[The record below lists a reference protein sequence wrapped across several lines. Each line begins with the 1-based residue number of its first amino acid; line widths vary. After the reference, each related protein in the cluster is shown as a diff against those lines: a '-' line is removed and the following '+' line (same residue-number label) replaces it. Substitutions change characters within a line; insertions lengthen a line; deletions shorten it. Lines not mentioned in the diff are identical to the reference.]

1 MKLKQE
7 ELIKACTELLLMLCD
22 LVEARNSLNFYDI
35 NISSEYF
42 FIPLLNMVFDCD
54 LKNLNTE
61 EKNAAAIDLY
71 DTNGKI
77 AVQVTS
83 NSSADKI
90 RTTLKKYRKNKLYEK
105 YQRLVVV
112 VIVRSHT
119 YRADFTDDIDGKFA
133 FSKSN
138 DIFTINSLIKAIS
151 ALSIEKIASIKEY
164 LEYQLDTMLDETQ
177 VSTIEQSFNYISKNT
192 DNKLNESFFEID
204 DERFVDDFKKRLD
217 DSSIIHLTSLSKE
230 EGRYCILNLLHK
242 LKPAIPIYVIKSK
255 ETWSKAE
262 KHLSG
267 CILIP
272 DFQAEE
278 IPIVDNNT
286 IIFIHNEDNS
296 PNTLRIPQR
305 TISFLSN
312 KLRENGYDD
321 SYKLLQKTHGLYYY
335 IKIELFTG
343 IMEHPG
349 WEKDNDKAVIVAAL
363 LGTWTESD
371 GDKSVIENLYGNSYE
386 QFLSYLNQYIGVED
400 AYVVRK
406 HDMSYKVIYELAD
419 PFLAVYSHKSVV
431 NSPFITQFLDATKE
445 VISERD
451 PIFDEPFDRHFY
463 LSAFKKSKYSHSIK
477 SGMARTLILL
487 ALYADY
493 QSTISIFVRDL
504 LKMIQSI
511 MDWAY
516 ISQYIESLC
525 EAAPDSVID
534 FIENSIDNHTEL
546 RDLFTAEESDILMGR
561 HYYTN
566 ILWCLER
573 LLPCKDY
580 AVRVVRILFQL
591 GNNID
596 KCSTGNNPRDD
607 ISKVFCTW
615 YNVSALEI
623 EEKIELAK
631 IGVENYPFFWD
642 ILYNEIGKN
651 TTILGNSSFTYR
663 KTDKII
669 PYTNR
674 DLFHFYVS
682 YTEILLAN
690 VNDNLDRLIKLLDLL
705 PNCTDELFISIQE
718 EMKTTVKKLDDPEKE
733 QIKTKLR
740 KTIYHH
746 RHFAKSHGAAPAER
760 ISKIEKICLD
770 ITFDDQA
777 YDFLYLTESGD
788 IPIFNPIVY
797 DAEGEYDQ
805 KNNDIIK
812 EFVVSEIARFKEANI
827 DLGHFLGLRMIKA
840 YYYVGATIAKYY
852 CDSKYDQSILET
864 IIRST
869 NNPQIAVDYVFNCST
884 PSLSEV
890 YQAIDYLRKDH
901 FADDFYIAFIS
912 TLPFD
917 EKTKGLITELP
928 DEATKNYWSRFTC
941 FKIENKDLLIEAVEN
956 LLKYSN
962 WNALRLIMHSQIEMF
977 NTEEILTIISE
988 STQQMI
994 TEKPSI
1000 SNNDCYF
1007 IKQLLSV
1014 VHQRIGND
1022 FESYPVL
1029 FELEMRLYGI
1039 IGWENMKCC
1048 HYMFKRNAHLFA
1060 EIISLIYK
1068 KDDGSYDESIDSEK
1082 KRALF
1087 SLERD
1092 IKFCPG
1098 EENGSINKGILD
1110 KWLCD
1115 FKSCL
1120 EYQQQNSL
1128 LYEMLG
1134 KLFAASPTGDDGIF
1148 PHEAI
1153 RDKIEEIGNEKLIN
1167 SFAFA
1172 IIYGRGVH
1180 NVTGG
1185 KDEYKLGEKYA
1196 EISRKLSVHYPKTAK
1211 IFSIISRSF
1220 FNESEHERKIA
1231 ETEIY

>member
-1 MKLKQE
+1 MKQE
-7 ELIKACTELLLMLCD
+7 ELIKACSELLYKLCD
-22 LVEARNSLNFYDI
+22 LVEARNTLNYYDI

-42 FIPLLNMVFDCD
+42 FIPLLNQVFDCD

-90 RTTLKKYRKNKLYEK
+90 RTTLKKYRKNKLYDK

-119 YRADFTDDIDGKFA
+119 YRADFTNDVDGKFA

-138 DIFTINSLIKAIS
+138 DIYTINSLIKAIS
-151 ALSIEKIASIKEY
+151 ALNIEKIAIIKEY
-164 LEYQLDTMLDETQ
+164 LEYQLDTLFDESQ
-177 VSTIEQSFNYISKNT
+177 VFNIEQCFNYISKNT
-192 DNKLNESFFEID
+192 DNKLNEAFFEID
-204 DERFVDDFKKRLD
+204 DERFIDDFKNRLD
-217 DSSIIHLTSLSKE
+217 DSNTIHLTSLSKE
-230 EGRYCILNLLHK
+230 EGRYCILNLLHR
-242 LKPAIPIYVIKSK
+242 LKPDIPVYIIKTK
-255 ETWSKAE
+255 GTWDKTE

-278 IPIVDNNT
+278 IPIVENNT

-312 KLRENGYDD
+312 KLRENGYED

-343 IMEHPG
+343 IMSHPG
-349 WEKDNDKAVIVAAL
+349 WEKDNDNAVIVAAL
-363 LGTWTESD
+363 LGKWTESD
-371 GDKSVIENLYGNSYE
+371 GDKSIIEKLYGNSYD
-386 QFLSYLNQYIGVED
+386 QFLSHLNQYIGVED
-400 AYVVRK
+400 AYIIRK
-406 HDMSYKVIYELAD
+406 RDMSYNVIYELAD
-419 PFLAVYSHKSVV
+419 PFLAVYSHRSVV
-431 NSPFITQFLDATKE
+431 DLPVIKEYLDLTKE
-445 VISERD
+445 VVSERD

-477 SGMARTLILL
+477 SGMTRTLILL

-493 QSTISIFVRDL
+493 QSAISNFVKDL

-516 ISQYIESLC
+516 ISQFIESLC
-525 EAAPDSVID
+525 EAAPDAVID
-534 FIENSIDNHTEL
+534 CLENNIDNHTGL
-546 RDLFTAEESDILMGR
+546 LDLFTAEKSDILTGR

-623 EEKIELAK
+623 DDKIELAK
-631 IGVENYPFFWD
+631 LGVEKYPFFWD
-642 ILYNEIGKN
+642 ILYNEIGRN
-651 TTILGNSSFTYR
+651 TTIYGNSSFTYR
-663 KTDKII
+663 ETDSII
-669 PYTNR
+669 PYTNG
-674 DLFHFYVS
+674 DLFRFYVS
-682 YTEILLAN
+682 YTQILLSN
-690 VNDNLDRLIKLLDLL
+690 ISGDLEKLIKILDLL
-705 PNCTDELFISIQE
+705 PNCTDELFIAIQD
-718 EMKTTVKKLDDPEKE
+718 EMSTAITKLNDYDKEKVKTT
-733 QIKTKLR
+733 LR

-746 RHFAKSHGAAPAER
+746 RHFAKSDWAAPAER
-760 ISKIEKICLD
+760 ISKIEKICLEISFED
-770 ITFDDQA
+770 PA

-788 IPIFNPIVY
+788 IPILNPVVY
-797 DAEGEYDQ
+797 DHAGEYYQ
-805 KNNDIIK
+805 KNKDAIK
-812 EFVVSEIARFKEANI
+812 AVIVSEVIRFKEIGI
-827 DLGHFLGLRMIKA
+827 DLGHFLGLRKIQS
-840 YYYVGATIAKYY
+840 YYYVGAAIAKYY
-852 CDSKYDQSILET
+852 CNSKYDHGILD
-864 IIRST
+864 IIIQST
-869 NNPQIAVDYVFNCST
+869 NNPHIAVDYVYNCST

-890 YQAIDYLRKDH
+890 YQAINYLRKDH
-901 FADDFYIAFIS
+901 FADDFYVAFIS
-912 TLPFD
+912 SLPFD
-917 EKTKGLITELP
+917 EKTKVLINELP
-928 DEATKNYWSRFTC
+928 DEATMNYWSRFTR
-941 FKIENKDLLIEAVEN
+941 FKLENKDLLIEAVDN

-962 WNALRLIMHSQIEMF
+962 WNALNLIMHSQIEMF

-988 STQQMI
+988 ASQKMI
-994 TEKPSI
+994 AERATLG
-1000 SNNDCYF
+1000 NNDCHF
-1007 IKQLLSV
+1007 IKRLFSV
-1014 VHQRIGND
+1014 VHQRIGDD
-1022 FESYPVL
+1022 FESYPIL
-1029 FELEMRLYGI
+1029 FELEMRLYAI

-1048 HYMFKRNAHLFA
+1048 HYMFKRNAYLFA

-1068 KDDGSYDESIDSEK
+1068 RDDGSYDESIDSEK
-1082 KRALF
+1082 KRVLF

-1092 IKFCPG
+1092 MKFCPG
-1098 EENGSINKGILD
+1098 EENGSINKDILD
-1110 KWLCD
+1110 KWVNE
-1115 FKSCL
+1115 FKSYL
-1120 EYQQQNSL
+1120 EYQHQNSMF
-1128 LYEMLG
+1128 YDKLG
-1134 KLFAASPTGDDGIF
+1134 KLFACSPSGSDGIF

-1153 RDKIEEIGNEKLIN
+1153 REKIEEIGNEELMN

-1196 EISRKLSVHYPKTAK
+1196 EISRKLSVRYQRTAK
-1211 IFSIISRSF
+1211 IFSIISKSF
-1220 FNESEHERKIA
+1220 FTESEHERKIA
-1231 ETEIY
+1231 ETEVY

>member
-7 ELIKACTELLLMLCD
+7 ELIKTCTELLLKLCD
-22 LVEARNSLNFYDI
+22 LVEARNSINFYDI
-35 NISSEYF
+35 NISSESF
-42 FIPLLNMVFDCD
+42 FIPLLNMVFECD

-138 DIFTINSLIKAIS
+138 DIFAINSLIKAIS
-151 ALSIEKIASIKEY
+151 ALNIEKIASIKEY
-164 LEYQLDTMLDETQ
+164 LEYQLDTLLDGTQ

-192 DNKLNESFFEID
+192 GNILNEAFFEID
-204 DERFVDDFKKRLD
+204 DERFIDDFKKKLD
-217 DSSIIHLTSLSKE
+217 DSSIIHLSSLSIE

-242 LKPAIPIYVIKSK
+242 LKLTIPVYVIKSK

-296 PNTLRIPQR
+296 PNTLRISQR

-321 SYKLLQKTHGLYYY
+321 PYKLLQKTHGLYYY

-343 IMEHPG
+343 IMGHPG

-363 LGTWTESD
+363 LGKWTESD
-371 GDKSVIENLYGNSYE
+371 EDKSIIEKLYGNSFD
-386 QFLSYLNQYIGVED
+386 QFLSHLNQYIGVED
-400 AYVVRK
+400 AYIVRK
-406 HDMSYKVIYELAD
+406 RDMSYNVIYELAD

-431 NSPFITQFLDATKE
+431 ELPIIKEYLDLTKE
-445 VISERD
+445 VVSERD

-504 LKMIQSI
+504 LTMIQSI

-516 ISQYIESLC
+516 ISQYIEFLC

-546 RDLFTAEESDILMGR
+546 LDLFTAEESDILMGR

-651 TTILGNSSFTYR
+651 TTIFGNSSFTYR

-746 RHFAKSHGAAPAER
+746 RHFAKSDGAAPAER

-869 NNPQIAVDYVFNCST
+869 NNPQIAVDYVYNCSNS
-884 PSLSEV
+884 SLSEV

-901 FADDFYIAFIS
+901 FADDFYVAFIS
-912 TLPFD
+912 TLPYD
-917 EKTKGLITELP
+917 EKSKILIKELP
-928 DEATKNYWSRFTC
+928 DEATKNYWSRFTR
-941 FKIENKDLLIEAVEN
+941 FKIENKDLLIEAVDN
-956 LLKYSN
+956 LIKYSN
-962 WNALRLIMHSQIEMF
+962 WNSLSLIMHSQIEMF
-977 NTEEILTIISE
+977 NTEEILIIISE
-988 STQQMI
+988 STQKMI
-994 TEKPSI
+994 DEKASI
-1000 SNNDCYF
+1000 GNNDCYF
-1007 IKQLLSV
+1007 IKRLLSV
-1014 VHQRIGND
+1014 VHQRIGDD

-1048 HYMFKRNAHLFA
+1048 HYMFKRNANLFA
-1060 EIISLIYK
+1060 EIIFLIYK
-1068 KDDGSYDESIDSEK
+1068 KDDGSYNESIDSEK
-1082 KRALF
+1082 KRMFF

-1098 EENGSINKGILD
+1098 EENGSINKAILD
-1110 KWLCD
+1110 KWLSD

-1120 EYQQQNSL
+1120 EYQHQNSMF
-1128 LYEMLG
+1128 YDKLG
-1134 KLFAASPTGDDGIF
+1134 KLFACSPSGFDGFF
-1148 PHEAI
+1148 PHEVI
-1153 RDKIEEIGNEKLIN
+1153 REKIEEIGNEELMN

-1196 EISRKLSVHYPKTAK
+1196 EISRKLSVRYPKTAK

>member
-119 YRADFTDDIDGKFA
+119 YRSDFTDDIDGKFA

-138 DIFTINSLIKAIS
+138 DIFAINSLIKAIS

-177 VSTIEQSFNYISKNT
+177 ASTIEQSFNYISKNT
-192 DNKLNESFFEID
+192 NNKLNESFFEID
-204 DERFVDDFKKRLD
+204 DERFIEDFKKKLD
-217 DSSIIHLTSLSKE
+217 DSSIIHLTSLSIE
-230 EGRYCILNLLHK
+230 EGKYCVLNLLHK
-242 LKPAIPIYVIKSK
+242 LKPDIPVYIIKSK
-255 ETWSKAE
+255 EAWSKAE

-296 PNTLRIPQR
+296 PNTIRIPQR

-321 SYKLLQKTHGLYYY
+321 PYKLLQKTHGLYYY

-363 LGTWTESD
+363 LGKWTESD
-371 GDKSVIENLYGNSYE
+371 GDKSIIEKLYGNSYE
-386 QFLSYLNQYIGVED
+386 HFLSHLNQYIGVED
-400 AYVVRK
+400 AYIVRR
-406 HDMSYKVIYELAD
+406 HDMSNKVIYELAD

-431 NSPFITQFLDATKE
+431 NSPFITQFLNTTKE

-534 FIENSIDNHTEL
+534 FIENSIDNHTGL
-546 RDLFTAEESDILMGR
+546 LDLFTAEESDILRGR

-580 AVRVVRILFQL
+580 AVRVVRVLFEL
-591 GNNID
+591 SNNIE

-623 EEKIELAK
+623 EDKIELAK
-631 IGVENYPFFWD
+631 IGVEKYPFFWD

-651 TTILGNSSFTYR
+651 TTIFGNSTFTYR
-663 KTDKII
+663 ETDSII
-669 PYTNR
+669 PYTKR
-674 DLFHFYVS
+674 DLFRFYIS
-682 YTEILLAN
+682 YTHILLSHIN
-690 VNDNLDRLIKLLDLL
+690 GDLEKLIKLLDLL
-705 PNCTDELFISIQE
+705 PNCTDELFIAIQD
-718 EMKTTVKKLDDPEKE
+718 EMTTAITKLSDSDKEKIKTT
-733 QIKTKLR
+733 LR

-746 RHFAKSHGAAPAER
+746 RHFAKSNRAAPAER
-760 ISKIEKICLD
+760 ISKIEKICLEISFED
-770 ITFDDQA
+770 PA

-788 IPIFNPIVY
+788 IPILNPVVY
-797 DAEGEYDQ
+797 DSERDYQ
-805 KNNDIIK
+805 KNKDAIK
-812 EFVVSEIARFKEANI
+812 DVIVSEIIRFKEAGI
-827 DLGHFLGLRMIKA
+827 DLGHFLGLRKINA
-840 YYYVGATIAKYY
+840 YYYVGAAIAKYY
-852 CDSKYDQSILET
+852 CDSKYDHDILD
-864 IIRST
+864 IIIQST
-869 NNPQIAVDYVFNCST
+869 NNPQIAVDYVYNCST

-890 YQAIDYLRKDH
+890 YQAIEYLRKNH
-901 FADDFYIAFIS
+901 FADDFYVAFIS

-917 EKTKGLITELP
+917 EKTKVLINELP
-928 DEATKNYWSRFTC
+928 DEATKNYWSRFTR
-941 FKIENKDLLIEAVEN
+941 FNIENKDLLIEAVTN

-962 WNALRLIMHSQIEMF
+962 WNALSLIMHSQIEMF

-988 STQQMI
+988 SSQKMI
-994 TEKPSI
+994 DEKATLG
-1000 SNNDCYF
+1000 NNDCYF
-1007 IKQLLSV
+1007 IKRLFSV
-1014 VHQRIGND
+1014 VHQRIGDD
-1022 FESYPVL
+1022 FESYPIL
-1029 FELEMRLYGI
+1029 FELEMRLYAI
-1039 IGWENMKCC
+1039 IGWGNMKYCQF
-1048 HYMFKRNAHLFA
+1048 MFKRNANLFA
-1060 EIISLIYK
+1060 EIIALTK
-1068 KDDGSYDESIDSEK
+1068 VKDDGSYDKSLDSEK
-1082 KRALF
+1082 KQVLF

-1098 EENGSINKGILD
+1098 EERGSINKDVLD
-1110 KWLCD
+1110 KWVSE

-1120 EYQQQNSL
+1120 ENQHQSSL
-1128 LYEMLG
+1128 FYNEIG
-1134 KLFAASPTGDDGIF
+1134 KLFAASPTGTDGIF

-1167 SFAFA
+1167 SFALA
-1172 IIYGRGVH
+1172 IIYGRGLH

-1196 EISRKLSVHYPKTAK
+1196 EISRKLSVRYPKTAK
-1211 IFSIISRSF
+1211 IFGIISRSF
-1220 FNESEHERKIA
+1220 YNESEYERKRA
-1231 ETEIY
+1231 ESSIF

>member
-1 MKLKQE
+1 
-7 ELIKACTELLLMLCD
+7 
-22 LVEARNSLNFYDI
+22 
-35 NISSEYF
+35 
-42 FIPLLNMVFDCD
+42 MVFDCD

-119 YRADFTDDIDGKFA
+119 YRSDFTDDIDGKFA

-138 DIFTINSLIKAIS
+138 DIFAINSLIKAIS

-192 DNKLNESFFEID
+192 DNKLNERFFEID
-204 DERFVDDFKKRLD
+204 DERFIDDFKKRLD

-242 LKPAIPIYVIKSK
+242 LKPTIPVYVMKSK

-321 SYKLLQKTHGLYYY
+321 PYKLLQKTHGLYYY

-343 IMEHPG
+343 IMGHPG

-363 LGTWTESD
+363 LGKWTESD
-371 GDKSVIENLYGNSYE
+371 EDKSIIEKLYGNSYD
-386 QFLSYLNQYIGVED
+386 QFLSHLNQYIGVED
-400 AYVVRK
+400 AYIVRK
-406 HDMSYKVIYELAD
+406 RDMSYNVIYELAD

-431 NSPFITQFLDATKE
+431 ELPIIKEYLDLTKE
-445 VISERD
+445 VVSERD

-463 LSAFKKSKYSHSIK
+463 LSAFKKSKYSYSIK
-477 SGMARTLILL
+477 SGMTRTLILL
-487 ALYADY
+487 ALYANY
-493 QSTISIFVRDL
+493 QSAISNFVRDL

-525 EAAPDSVID
+525 EAAPDSIID
-534 FIENSIDNHTEL
+534 FIENSIDNHTGL
-546 RDLFTAEESDILMGR
+546 LDLFTAEESDILRGR

-623 EEKIELAK
+623 EDKIELAK
-631 IGVENYPFFWD
+631 IGAENYPFFWD

-651 TTILGNSSFTYR
+651 TTIFGNSSFTYR
-663 KTDKII
+663 ETDKII

-682 YTEILLAN
+682 YTEILLSN
-690 VNDNLDRLIKLLDLL
+690 INGDLEKLIKIIDLL
-705 PNCTDELFISIQE
+705 PNCTDELFIAIQD
-718 EMKTTVKKLDDPEKE
+718 EMLTAITKLNDSDKEKVKTT
-733 QIKTKLR
+733 LR
-740 KTIYHH
+740 KTIYHN
-746 RHFAKSHGAAPAER
+746 RHFANSNWAAPAER
-760 ISKIEKICLD
+760 ISKIEKICLEISFED
-770 ITFDDQA
+770 PA

-788 IPIFNPIVY
+788 IPILNPVVY
-797 DAEGEYDQ
+797 DRAGEYYQ
-805 KNNDIIK
+805 KNKDAIK
-812 EFVVSEIARFKEANI
+812 AVIVSDVIRFKEIGI
-827 DLGHFLGLRMIKA
+827 DLGHFLGLRKIQS
-840 YYYVGATIAKYY
+840 YYYVGAAIAKYY
-852 CDSKYDQSILET
+852 CNSKYDHGILD
-864 IIRST
+864 IIIQST
-869 NNPQIAVDYVFNCST
+869 NNPHIAVDYVYNCST

-890 YQAIDYLRKDH
+890 YQAINYLRKDH

-977 NTEEILTIISE
+977 NTEEILTIIFE

-994 TEKPSI
+994 AEKPSI

-1068 KDDGSYDESIDSEK
+1068 KDDGSYDDSIDSEK
-1082 KRALF
+1082 KKVFF
-1087 SLERD
+1087 SMERE

-1098 EENGSINKGILD
+1098 EENGSVNKDILN
-1110 KWLCD
+1110 KWISE
-1115 FKSCL
+1115 FKSYL
-1120 EYQQQNSL
+1120 EYQHQDSMFYDQ
-1128 LYEMLG
+1128 LG
-1134 KLFAASPTGDDGIF
+1134 KLFACSPSGSDGFF

-1153 RDKIEEIGNEKLIN
+1153 REKIEEIGNEELMN

-1172 IIYGRGVH
+1172 IIYGRGVY

-1211 IFSIISRSF
+1211 IFSIISRNF
-1220 FNESEHERKIA
+1220 FYESEHERKIA

>member
-7 ELIKACTELLLMLCD
+7 ELIKACTELLLKLCD
-22 LVEARNSLNFYDI
+22 LVEARNSINFYDI

-71 DTNGKI
+71 DVNGEI

-83 NSSADKI
+83 DSSANKI
-90 RTTLKKYRKNKLYEK
+90 RKTLKKYRENKHYEQYK
-105 YQRLVVV
+105 RLIFV
-112 VIVRSHT
+112 VIVPSHN
-119 YRADFTDDIDGKFA
+119 YKADFTNDIDGKFD

-138 DIFTINSLIKAIS
+138 DIYTIKSLIKAIS
-151 ALSIEKIASIKEY
+151 ALNIEKIANIKEY
-164 LEYQLDTMLDETQ
+164 LEYQLDTVLDGSQ
-177 VSTIEQSFNYISKNT
+177 VLNIEQSFNYISKNT
-192 DNKLNESFFEID
+192 GNILNEYFFEID
-204 DERFVDDFKKRLD
+204 DERFIDDFKKRLD

-262 KHLSG
+262 KHLSC

-286 IIFIHNEDNS
+286 IIFVHNEDNS

-363 LGTWTESD
+363 LGKWTESD
-371 GDKSVIENLYGNSYE
+371 GDKSIIEILYGNSYE
-386 QFLSYLNQYIGVED
+386 QFLSHLNQYIGVED
-400 AYVVRK
+400 AYIVRR
-406 HDMSYKVIYELAD
+406 HDMSNKVIYELAD
-419 PFLAVYSHKSVV
+419 PFLALYSHKSVV
-431 NSPFITQFLDATKE
+431 NSPIITQFLETIKE

-477 SGMARTLILL
+477 SGMTRTLILL

-493 QSTISIFVRDL
+493 QGAISIFVRDL
-504 LKMIQSI
+504 LKMIRSI

-534 FIENSIDNHTEL
+534 FIENSIDNHTGL
-546 RDLFTAEESDILMGR
+546 LDLFTAEESDILRGR

-580 AVRVVRILFQL
+580 AVRVVRVLFEL
-591 GNNID
+591 SNNIE

-623 EEKIELAK
+623 EDKIELAK
-631 IGVENYPFFWD
+631 IGVEKYPFFWD

-651 TTILGNSSFTYR
+651 TTIFGNSTFTYR
-663 KTDKII
+663 ETDSII
-669 PYTNR
+669 PYTKR
-674 DLFHFYVS
+674 DLFRFYIS
-682 YTEILLAN
+682 YTQILLSHIN
-690 VNDNLDRLIKLLDLL
+690 GDLEKLIKLLDLL
-705 PNCTDELFISIQE
+705 PNCTDELFVAIQD
-718 EMKTTVKKLDDPEKE
+718 EMTTAITKLSDSDKEKIKTT
-733 QIKTKLR
+733 LR

-746 RHFAKSHGAAPAER
+746 RHFAKSNWAAPAER
-760 ISKIEKICLD
+760 ISKIEKICLEISFED
-770 ITFDDQA
+770 PT

-788 IPIFNPIVY
+788 IPILNPVVY
-797 DAEGEYDQ
+797 DHEGEYYQ
-805 KNNDIIK
+805 KNKDAIK
-812 EFVVSEIARFKEANI
+812 AVIASEVIRFKEIGA
-827 DLGHFLGLRMIKA
+827 DLGHFLGLRKIQS

-852 CDSKYDQSILET
+852 CNSEYDHDILD
-864 IIRST
+864 IIIQST

-884 PSLSEV
+884 PNLSEV

-901 FADDFYIAFIS
+901 FADDFYIAFLS

-917 EKTKGLITELP
+917 EKSKGLITELP
-928 DEATKNYWSRFTC
+928 DEATKNYWNRFTC

-994 TEKPSI
+994 AEKASI

-1153 RDKIEEIGNEKLIN
+1153 IDKIEEIGNEKLIN

-1180 NVTGG
+1180 IVTGG

-1211 IFSIISRSF
+1211 IFSIISKSF

>member
-7 ELIKACTELLLMLCD
+7 ELIKTCTELLLKLCD
-22 LVEARNSLNFYDI
+22 LVEARNSINFYDI
-35 NISSEYF
+35 NISSESF
-42 FIPLLNMVFDCD
+42 FIPLLNMVFECD

-77 AVQVTS
+77 AIQVTS

-138 DIFTINSLIKAIS
+138 DIFAINSLIKAIS
-151 ALSIEKIASIKEY
+151 ALNIEKIASIKEY
-164 LEYQLDTMLDETQ
+164 LEYQLDTLLDGTQ

-192 DNKLNESFFEID
+192 GNILNEAFFEID
-204 DERFVDDFKKRLD
+204 DERFIDDFKKRLD

-242 LKPAIPIYVIKSK
+242 LKPTIPVYVMKSK

-321 SYKLLQKTHGLYYY
+321 PYKLLQKTHGLYYY

-343 IMEHPG
+343 IMGHPG

-363 LGTWTESD
+363 LGKWTESD
-371 GDKSVIENLYGNSYE
+371 EDKSIIEKLYGNSYD
-386 QFLSYLNQYIGVED
+386 QFLSHLNQYIGVED
-400 AYVVRK
+400 AYIVRK
-406 HDMSYKVIYELAD
+406 RDMSYNVIYELVD

-431 NSPFITQFLDATKE
+431 ELPIIKEYLDLTKE
-445 VISERD
+445 VVSERD

-463 LSAFKKSKYSHSIK
+463 LSAFKKSKYSYSIK
-477 SGMARTLILL
+477 SGMTRTLILL
-487 ALYADY
+487 ALYANY
-493 QSTISIFVRDL
+493 QSAISNFVRDL

-525 EAAPDSVID
+525 EAAPDSIID
-534 FIENSIDNHTEL
+534 FIENSIDNHTGL
-546 RDLFTAEESDILMGR
+546 LDLFTAEESDILRGR

-623 EEKIELAK
+623 EDKIELAK
-631 IGVENYPFFWD
+631 IGAENYPFFWD

-651 TTILGNSSFTYR
+651 TTIFGNSSFTYR
-663 KTDKII
+663 ETDKII

-682 YTEILLAN
+682 YTEILLSN
-690 VNDNLDRLIKLLDLL
+690 INGDLEKLIKIIDLL
-705 PNCTDELFISIQE
+705 PNCTDELFIAIQD
-718 EMKTTVKKLDDPEKE
+718 EMLTAITKLNDSDKEKVKTT
-733 QIKTKLR
+733 LR
-740 KTIYHH
+740 KTIYHN
-746 RHFAKSHGAAPAER
+746 RHFANSNLAAPAER
-760 ISKIEKICLD
+760 ISKIEKICLEISFED
-770 ITFDDQA
+770 PA

-788 IPIFNPIVY
+788 IPILNPVVY
-797 DAEGEYDQ
+797 DRAGEYYQ
-805 KNNDIIK
+805 KNKDAIK
-812 EFVVSEIARFKEANI
+812 AVIVSEVIRFKEIGI
-827 DLGHFLGLRMIKA
+827 DLGHFLGLRKIQS
-840 YYYVGATIAKYY
+840 YYYVGAAIAKYY
-852 CDSKYDQSILET
+852 CNSKYDHGILD
-864 IIRST
+864 IIIQST
-869 NNPQIAVDYVFNCST
+869 NNPHIAVDYVYNCST

-890 YQAIDYLRKDH
+890 YQAINYLRKDH

-994 TEKPSI
+994 AEKPSI

-1068 KDDGSYDESIDSEK
+1068 KDDGSYDDSIDSEK
-1082 KRALF
+1082 KKVFF
-1087 SLERD
+1087 SMERE

-1098 EENGSINKGILD
+1098 EENGSVNKDILN
-1110 KWLCD
+1110 KWISE
-1115 FKSCL
+1115 FKSYL
-1120 EYQQQNSL
+1120 EYQHQDSMFYDQ
-1128 LYEMLG
+1128 LG
-1134 KLFAASPTGDDGIF
+1134 KLFACSPSGSDGFF

-1153 RDKIEEIGNEKLIN
+1153 REKIEEIGNEELMN

-1172 IIYGRGVH
+1172 IIYGRGVY

-1211 IFSIISRSF
+1211 IFSIISRNF

>member
-1 MKLKQE
+1 MKQE
-7 ELIKACTELLLMLCD
+7 ELIKSCSELLFKLCD
-22 LVEARNSLNFYDI
+22 LVESRNTLNYYDI

-42 FIPLLNMVFDCD
+42 FIPLLNQVFDCD

-77 AVQVTS
+77 AIQVTS

-90 RTTLKKYRKNKLYEK
+90 HSTLKKYRKNKLYEK
-105 YQRLVVV
+105 YQRLIVV
-112 VIVRSHT
+112 VIVRSHA
-119 YRADFTDDIDGKFA
+119 YRANFTNDIGGEFV

-138 DIFTINSLIKAIS
+138 DIYTINSLIKAIS

-164 LEYQLDTMLDETQ
+164 LEYQLDTVLDESQ
-177 VSTIEQSFNYISKNT
+177 VLNIEQSFNYISKNT
-192 DNKLNESFFEID
+192 DNKLNEAFFEID
-204 DERFVDDFKKRLD
+204 DERFISDFRKRLD
-217 DSSIIHLTSLSKE
+217 ESSIIHLTSLSIE

-242 LKPAIPIYVIKSK
+242 LKPDIPVYIIRTKG
-255 ETWSKAE
+255 TWDKTE

-278 IPIVDNNT
+278 IPAVENNT
-286 IIFIHNEDNS
+286 TIFIHNENNS

-305 TISFLSN
+305 TISLLSN

-321 SYKLLQKTHGLYYY
+321 PYKLLQKTHGLYYY

-343 IMEHPG
+343 KLSHPG
-349 WEKDNDKAVIVAAL
+349 WERDDDKAVIVAAL
-363 LGTWTESD
+363 LGKWTESD
-371 GDKSVIENLYGNSYE
+371 GDKSIIEKLYGNSYE
-386 QFLSYLNQYIGVED
+386 QFLSHLNQYIGVED
-400 AYVVRK
+400 AYIVRK
-406 HDMSYKVIYELAD
+406 HDMSYNVIYELAD
-419 PFLAVYSHKSVV
+419 PFLAIYSHRSVV
-431 NSPFITQFLDATKE
+431 DLPIIKEYFDTTKE

-477 SGMARTLILL
+477 SGITRTLILL

-493 QSTISIFVRDL
+493 QSVISNFVRDL
-504 LKMIQSI
+504 LKTIQSI

-516 ISQYIESLC
+516 ISQFIESLC
-525 EAAPDSVID
+525 EAAPDAVID
-534 FIENSIDNHTEL
+534 CLENNIDNHTEL
-546 RDLFTAEESDILMGR
+546 LNLFTAEKSDILMGR

-580 AVRVVRILFQL
+580 AVRVVRVLFEL
-591 GNNID
+591 GNNIE

-623 EEKIELAK
+623 EDKIELAK
-631 IGVENYPFFWD
+631 IGAEKYPFFWD

-651 TTILGNSSFTYR
+651 TTIFSNSSFTYR
-663 KTDKII
+663 ETDSII
-669 PYTNR
+669 PYTNG
-674 DLFHFYVS
+674 DLFRFYVS
-682 YTEILLAN
+682 YTKILLSN
-690 VNDNLDRLIKLLDLL
+690 ISSDLEKLIKLLDLL
-705 PNCTDELFISIQE
+705 PNCTDELFIAIQDKMSTAITKLSDPDKE
-718 EMKTTVKKLDDPEKE
+718 KIKTT
-733 QIKTKLR
+733 LR

-746 RHFAKSHGAAPAER
+746 RRFANSNLAAPAER
-760 ISKIEKICLD
+760 ISTIEKICTG
-770 ITFDDQA
+770 ITFEDQA

-788 IPIFNPIVY
+788 IPILNPVVY
-797 DAEGEYDQ
+797 NSESDYQGNKDA
-805 KNNDIIK
+805 IK
-812 EFVVSEIARFKEANI
+812 DVIVSEVTRFKEAGI
-827 DLGHFLGLRMIKA
+827 DLGHFLGLRKIRS
-840 YYYVGATIAKYY
+840 YFYVGAAIAKYY
-852 CDSKYDQSILET
+852 CDSKYDQGILN
-864 IIRST
+864 IIIQST
-869 NNPQIAVDYVFNCST
+869 NNPQIAVDYVYNCTTS
-884 PSLSEV
+884 SLSEI
-890 YQAIDYLRKDH
+890 YKAIEFLRKDH

-912 TLPFD
+912 TLTFD
-917 EKTKGLITELP
+917 EKSKAFINELP
-928 DEATKNYWSRFTC
+928 DEATRNYWSRFTR
-941 FKIENKDLLIEAVEN
+941 FKIDNKDLLIEAIEN

-962 WNALRLIMHSQIEMF
+962 WNALSLIMHSQIEMF
-977 NTEEILTIISE
+977 NIEEILTIISE
-988 STQQMI
+988 STKKMI
-994 TEKPSI
+994 AEKASI
-1000 SNNDCYF
+1000 GNNECYF
-1007 IKQLLSV
+1007 IERLFSA
-1014 VHQRIGND
+1014 VHQRIGDD
-1022 FESYPVL
+1022 FESYPML
-1029 FELEMRLYGI
+1029 FELEMSLYSI

-1048 HYMFKRNAHLFA
+1048 QYLFKRNANLFA
-1060 EIISLIYK
+1060 EIISLTYK
-1068 KDDGSYDESIDSEK
+1068 KDDGSYDESIGSEK
-1082 KRALF
+1082 KQIFF
-1087 SLERD
+1087 SMERD

-1110 KWLCD
+1110 KWVNE

-1120 EYQQQNSL
+1120 EYQGQKFL
-1128 LYEMLG
+1128 FYDKLG
-1134 KLFAASPTGDDGIF
+1134 KLFACSPTGSDGIF
-1148 PHEAI
+1148 PHESI
-1153 RDKIEEIGNEKLIN
+1153 RDKIEEIRNDELIN

-1185 KDEYKLGEKYA
+1185 KDEYKLGQKYA
-1196 EISRKLSVHYPKTAK
+1196 EICRKLSVRYPETAK